1 LNDKDEIKELFQ
13 EKLGNYQSKV
23 DPKIWQGVQSGL
35 SSGAAAG
42 TSLSIA
48 TKLGIGVLSTAVIT
62 AASIFIY
69 NQLDHKDEVPTTTA
83 KTENSIETNTEELDR
98 EETPIEL
105 SPIQETGE
113 DDINTVSEESDQ
125 SVVHPKV
132 NQASD
137 HDQKTKVEESFS
149 ESDRSYVP
157 PTNLPETKPKLVESN
172 KSSVTNDEQ
181 SKEKSSKEVDGK
193 RTVDWNL
200 EPSIV
205 EQKNQYIQFQL
216 TGNEY
221 IEKIQWDFGDGHFSD
236 QLNPEH
242 FYTETGTYEVS
253 VQATMNNQVKER
265 TIEVRIEIEGEITR
279 LPNTFTPNSDGQ
291 NDQFFV
297 ESKGLKEFQINI
309 MNDERKIVYQSNKK
323 DFRWDGTALNG
334 QPVPEGRYVYIIM
347 ARDEKGNTINKYKQL
362 HILR

>member
-13 EKLGNYQSKV
+13 DKLGNYQPDV
-23 DPKIWQGVQSGL
+23 DPKVWQGVQSGL

-42 TSLSIA
+42 TSLSIG
-48 TKLGIGVLSTAVIT
+48 TKLGIGLLSAAAIT

-69 NQLDHKDEVPTTTA
+69 NQLDHKEKVTTTTTTA
-83 KTENSIETNTEELDR
+83 KTENSIETNTEEKESTTSKPTDIKEISKDSINNDLADSKQS
-98 EETPIEL
+98 L
-105 SPIQETGE
+105 MHSKE
-113 DDINTVSEESDQ
+113 DE
-125 SVVHPKV
+125 
-132 NQASD
+132 ASD
-137 HDQKTKVEESFS
+137 HDQKTKVVQNFS
-149 ESDRSYVP
+149 KRDSSYVP
-157 PTNLPETKPKLVESN
+157 TTNLPETKPKLEETN
-172 KSSVTNDEQ
+172 KSSVTNNEQ
-181 SKEKSSKEVDGK
+181 MKVSDSKEVEEK
-193 RTVDWNL
+193 NAINWML
-200 EPSIV
+200 EPAIV
-205 EQKNQYIQFQL
+205 EQQNQYVQFQL
-216 TGNEY
+216 SNNAD
-221 IEKIQWDFGDGHFSD
+221 IEDIQWDFDDGHFSH

-253 VQATMNNQVKER
+253 VQATVNNQFKER

-279 LPNTFTPNSDGQ
+279 LPNTFTPNDDGQ
-291 NDQFFV
+291 NDQFFI

-347 ARDEKGNTINKYKQL
+347 ARDEKGNTINKYKEL